1 MPEPSDILDIAFQTA
16 SEIPA
21 DPTSEV
27 TKQVEFVCRNQNRA
41 GTRLLMACLLAKVH
55 NPEIDIRKPY
65 TKIGDDNAYSGR
77 SYDERYIHPFIVK
90 HALPCNLDDSFSNTS
105 STQQRH
111 RPHSWDQLRGT
122 TSRTL

>member
-16 SEIPA
+16 SETPT

-55 NPEIDIRKPY
+55 NPEVDIRKPY
-65 TKIGDDNAYSGR
+65 TKIGDDDAYSGR
-77 SYDERYIHPFIVK
+77 SYDEKYIEPF
-90 HALPCNLDDSFSNTS
+90 HCPACLALQLNNSFSNAGT
-105 STQQRH
+105 TKQGH
-111 RPHSWDQLRGT
+111 RSHPWNQLRGT
-122 TSRTL
+122 TARTL